1 MHTGAT
7 GQIRKTAVGRW
18 LLFHINTG
26 LFWIYGVLTFW
37 LAFSVS
43 SFWFQSVPTRILLS
57 LPPALLAAFTLAR
70 LIHALFW
77 HRFRNVW
84 MDNYVIGVFL
94 VSILLVGYAHDVRDG
109 RDDAL
114 SRLAMR
120 TVIAVIAGLVSYASN
135 RKRAA

>member
-1 MHTGAT
+1 MHTGVT
-7 GQIRKTAVGRW
+7 GQIRKAAVGRW

-26 LFWIYGVLTFW
+26 LFWIYGILTLW

-43 SFWFQSVPTRILLS
+43 SFWFQNVATRILFS
-57 LPPALLAAFTLAR
+57 VPPALLAAFMLAR
-70 LIHALFW
+70 LVHALFW

-94 VSILLVGYAHDVRDG
+94 LAILLVGYAHDVHDG
-109 RDDAL
+109 RDDARF
-114 SRLAMR
+114 RLAMR
-120 TVIAVIAGLVSYASN
+120 TTLAVIAGLASYVSN